1 MQPKPVVCIAGCNG
15 FIGQHIKSSLIDVE
29 LFGLDQNK
37 SEDIPSIA
45 VDLTKRIS
53 NDDLS
58 IFPKIDV
65 LIFLVGL
72 AHDKG
77 KEADQELFRSVNFDS
92 LMNLIESLESVNNLP
107 DKIIFSSTISVYGE
121 RYNQRVYD
129 ESLDPNPFSPY
140 AMTKWEAEQYL
151 NENHKERSWII
162 RFAPVYAPNF
172 DLNIN
177 RRTQIMSRA
186 YKVGNGKKKLSL
198 CNIQNIINTVAAIVN
213 DKVPAGTY
221 NVADEKVYTYN
232 DLLQLNSKQSH
243 YLYIPSFFIMITFII
258 VKFLK
263 NIFLMENSI
272 KLLTDN
278 IFTSEKLQKFVQ
290 LNKSI

>member
-151 NENHKERSWII
+151 NENHKERSSS
-162 RFAPVYAPNF
+162 
-172 DLNIN
+172 LSN
-177 RRTQIMSRA
+177 R
-186 YKVGNGKKKLSL
+186 
-198 CNIQNIINTVAAIVN
+198 
-213 DKVPAGTY
+213 
-221 NVADEKVYTYN
+221 
-232 DLLQLNSKQSH
+232 
-243 YLYIPSFFIMITFII
+243 
-258 VKFLK
+258 
-263 NIFLMENSI
+263 
-272 KLLTDN
+272 
-278 IFTSEKLQKFVQ
+278 
-290 LNKSI
+290 